1 MTVGNKK
8 LVNQVLGS
16 NASIFWMLLAVLL
29 LLGGCSSGYGTS
41 FACGDSKGA
50 DCMPMDKVG
59 RLIASGEIERYTKEK
74 QKTCRG
80 SRCQKGESAEIGKTD
95 ELPALATPKI
105 KLETIESKS

>member
-16 NASIFWMLLAVLL
+16 NAVSFWMLLVVLL

-74 QKTCRG
+74 RETCRG
-80 SRCQKGESAEIGKTD
+80 SRCKKGEDAEIGKAD
-95 ELPALATPKI
+95 ELPALATPEI
-105 KLETIESKS
+105 KFETIEVQG